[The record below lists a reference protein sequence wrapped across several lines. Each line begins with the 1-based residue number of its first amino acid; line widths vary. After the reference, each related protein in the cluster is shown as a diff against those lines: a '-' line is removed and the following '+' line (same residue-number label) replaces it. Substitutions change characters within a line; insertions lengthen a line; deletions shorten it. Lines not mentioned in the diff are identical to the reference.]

1 MSIKKIVVT
10 ASLFTAL
17 FTVGGVISADC
28 YAANGYPD
36 YVDEN
41 PAMEDNINKIAADAK
56 IQKLITDLKSTE
68 AADDKFRTFLYLTH
82 IAAPSRE
89 EQYRAEATKELFQKY
104 IDKYK
109 ATSVA
114 AQNARV
120 INNPNGVMEGA
131 GLQIVD
137 GLPVYNACMEI
148 KGTYEGEGYN
158 GQRPKVLLEGHLDS
172 VNPAHL
178 DGYPNVVK
186 TLMPVYL
193 QSINDPLV
201 NTPEELAALPQLKFL
216 ENGWADESD
225 PNYAV
230 IKTRYIDKAAA
241 EAADALRMYIPS
253 IGDMMLQTTNVIQT
267 AEFLLKHDIR
277 PHYDLWICG
286 TAGEEGR
293 GNLDG
298 MKQLFGYSQ
307 DGTKAD
313 GTVDETLKGKANNAL
328 NFVANMSTEG
338 GVTIHYLGSHR
349 YQIAYTGPGG
359 SVADAK
365 TIPNPAEAA
374 ATAISCIA
382 KLKAPQEDPSLLEK
396 YPDITGGDA
405 TIKTT
410 YTVGL
415 VYADSSKDY
424 AAGKIPTDVSIE
436 VDMRSNNTDNI
447 LIMDRQMQE
456 CFQYG
461 VDTVNA
467 RYTGGVQLAKEQR
480 WYGDRPAYVLTAEQ
494 MSTSPML
501 TAISY
506 AHQKVNGQQLKL
518 TDPSSAS
525 SVNSN
530 VPAAIGIPTVNI
542 SYGKTAANGQ
552 GHSFNEWAVLGDAV
566 EDAKVMER
574 ALYALFALTGY
585 DEAGV
590 QPAYGSVGPRTT
602 EVLFK

>member
-10 ASLFTAL
+10 VSLFTAL

-104 IDKYK
+104 IDKYR

-193 QSINDPLV
+193 QNINDPLV
-201 NTPEELAALPQLKFL
+201 NTPEELAALPQLNFL
-216 ENGWADESD
+216 DTGWADESD
-225 PNYAV
+225 PNYNK
-230 IKTRYIDKAAA
+230 IKTRYLDKAAA

-313 GTVDETLKGKANNAL
+313 GTVDEKLKGKANNAL
-328 NFVANMSTEG
+328 NFVANVSTEG

-405 TIKTT
+405 SIKTT

-467 RYTGGVQLAKEQR
+467 RYTGDVQLAKEQR

-506 AHQKVNGQQLKL
+506 AHQKVNGEKLQL

-530 VPAAIGIPTVNI
+530 VPAAIGVPTVNI
-542 SYGKTAANGQ
+542 NYGKTAANGQ

-602 EVLFK
+602 TELFK

>member
-104 IDKYK
+104 IDTYQ

-225 PNYAV
+225 PNYNK

-267 AEFLLKHDIR
+267 AEFLLKYDIR

-382 KLKAPQEDPSLLEK
+382 KLKAPQEDSSLLNK

-405 TIKTT
+405 SIKTT

-456 CFQYG
+456 CFQHG

-467 RYTGGVQLAKEQR
+467 RYAGGVQLAKEQR

-506 AHQKVNGQQLKL
+506 AHQKVNGEKLQL

-542 SYGKTAANGQ
+542 NYGKTAANGQ

-590 QPAYGSVGPRTT
+590 QPAYDPVGPRTT
-602 EVLFK
+602 TELFK

>member
-36 YVDEN
+36 YVDKN

-89 EQYRAEATKELFQKY
+89 EQYRAEATKELFKKY

-193 QSINDPLV
+193 QNINDPLV

-241 EAADALRMYIPS
+241 EAANALRMYIPS

-415 VYADSSKDY
+415 VYADSSKNY

-467 RYTGGVQLAKEQR
+467 RYTGSVQLAKEQR

-530 VPAAIGIPTVNI
+530 VPAAIGVPTVNI
-542 SYGKTAANGQ
+542 NYGKTAANGQ

-585 DEAGV
+585 DEADV
-590 QPAYGSVGPRTT
+590 QPAYDPVGPRTT

>member
-89 EQYRAEATKELFQKY
+89 EQYRAEATKKLFQKY
-104 IDKYK
+104 IDTYQ

-225 PNYAV
+225 PNYNK

-241 EAADALRMYIPS
+241 EEADALRMYIPS

-382 KLKAPQEDPSLLEK
+382 KLKAPQEDSSLLEK

-456 CFQYG
+456 CFQHG

-467 RYTGGVQLAKEQR
+467 RYTGDVRL
-480 WYGDRPAYVLTAEQ
+480 
-494 MSTSPML
+494 
-501 TAISY
+501 
-506 AHQKVNGQQLKL
+506 
-518 TDPSSAS
+518 
-525 SVNSN
+525 
-530 VPAAIGIPTVNI
+530 
-542 SYGKTAANGQ
+542 
-552 GHSFNEWAVLGDAV
+552 
-566 EDAKVMER
+566 
-574 ALYALFALTGY
+574 
-585 DEAGV
+585 
-590 QPAYGSVGPRTT
+590 
-602 EVLFK
+602 

>member
-104 IDKYK
+104 IDKYR

-193 QSINDPLV
+193 QNINDPLV
-201 NTPEELAALPQLKFL
+201 NTPEELAALPQLNFL
-216 ENGWADESD
+216 DTGWADESD
-225 PNYAV
+225 PNYNK
-230 IKTRYIDKAAA
+230 IKTRYLDKAAA

-313 GTVDETLKGKANNAL
+313 GTVDEKLKGKANNAL
-328 NFVANMSTEG
+328 NFVANVSTEG

-382 KLKAPQEDPSLLEK
+382 KLKAPQEDPYLLEK

-405 TIKTT
+405 SIKTT

-467 RYTGGVQLAKEQR
+467 RYTGDVQLAKEQR

-506 AHQKVNGQQLKL
+506 ALQTHHLQ
-518 TDPSSAS
+518 
-525 SVNSN
+525 
-530 VPAAIGIPTVNI
+530 
-542 SYGKTAANGQ
+542 
-552 GHSFNEWAVLGDAV
+552 AV
-566 EDAKVMER
+566 
-574 ALYALFALTGY
+574 
-585 DEAGV
+585 
-590 QPAYGSVGPRTT
+590 
-602 EVLFK
+602 